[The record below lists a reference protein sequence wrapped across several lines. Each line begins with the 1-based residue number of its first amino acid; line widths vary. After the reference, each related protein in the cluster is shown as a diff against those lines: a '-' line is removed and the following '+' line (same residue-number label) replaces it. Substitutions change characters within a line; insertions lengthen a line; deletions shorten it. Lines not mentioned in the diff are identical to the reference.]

1 MDEDEDLGEPAEAL
15 DAAKQQLRSAGMNM
29 AQHIVGE
36 VTRTLMA
43 MQGEKGSRPSS
54 NTTAQL
60 LQLAPYLSAAIAR
73 YYVGLTCNRTQEPV
87 EIEEIDNLCDEISRG
102 VGRVLRRAIDLR
114 WPGLTGNAL
123 EAS

>member
-1 MDEDEDLGEPAEAL
+1 MDDDDDLGEPGEVL
-15 DAAKQQLRSAGMNM
+15 DASKQKLKTAGMLM
-29 AQHIVGE
+29 AQQIVGE

-43 MQGEKGSRPSS
+43 MQGEKGSRPSE
-54 NTTAQL
+54 TVTAQL

-73 YYVGLTCNRTQEPV
+73 YYVGLTSQRTQEPV

-102 VGRVLRRAIDLR
+102 VGRVLRKGIDLR
-114 WPGLTGNAL
+114 WPGLSGNAL